1 MKLSSRSGE
10 AIMRAAGIPAL
21 TMLLLAAACAQD
33 STAPAPAPA
42 QQLPA
47 ALPDIRINDT
57 EVYPESV
64 TSSDNGT
71 VYVGSMRG
79 NVYRALPGE
88 AEANLWIQADEANRI
103 LTVFGVLADDAS
115 GTLWLCS
122 VPNFF
127 GPERS
132 EGISS
137 LMAFDLATGAQRGV
151 YPFPPPASVCNDVA
165 VDDAGT
171 AWVTDTGNGRVFVL
185 LPGAD
190 ALQLFI
196 EDDVLIG
203 VDGIAFSGDGTLYVN
218 NVRTH
223 QLLRLDRNPD
233 GSAAGVT
240 TLTVSHELDGPDS
253 MRVIAGNR
261 FLQAEGNNGRVSI
274 VTIEGERATLDV
286 LTDEF
291 ISTPG
296 ATPVGDTA
304 YVIESNIR
312 FLIDP
317 ELRGQDPGP
326 FMIYALPLPAAAHR

>member
-1 MKLSSRSGE
+1 MKRSSSSAGVS
-10 AIMRAAGIPAL
+10 IMRAGLSAL
-21 TMLLLAAACAQD
+21 LIVPLAAACAQD
-33 STAPAPAPA
+33 ATVPAPGQPSV
-42 QQLPA
+42 
-47 ALPDIRINDT
+47 LPDIRINDT

-64 TSSDNGT
+64 TSSVNGT

-79 NVYRALPGE
+79 NVYRAPPGE
-88 AEANLWIQADEANRI
+88 AEANVWIRADDVNGI

-115 GTLWLCS
+115 DTLWLCS
-122 VPNFF
+122 VPNLF

-132 EGISS
+132 EGVSS
-137 LMAFDLATGAQRGV
+137 LMAFELATGAQRGV

-165 VDDAGT
+165 VDAGGT

-185 LPGAD
+185 EPGAD
-190 ALQLFI
+190 TLQLFI
-196 EDDVLIG
+196 EDDTLIG
-203 VDGIAFSGDGTLYVN
+203 VDGIAFGADGTLYLN

-253 MRVIAGNR
+253 MRLIAGNR

-274 VTIEGERATLDV
+274 VTIEGDQATLDV

-312 FLIDP
+312 FLFDP
-317 ELRGQDPGP
+317 ALRDQDPGP
-326 FMIYALPLPAAAHR
+326 FMIYAVPLRAAPQQ